1 MTIIGC
7 TNIVHRLIEWLSTV
21 TVIFDCDDKFVDLS
35 STSRVMIDS
44 EMSRAIVIVFINKLQ

>member
-21 TVIFDCDDKFVDLS
+21 TVIFDCDDKFVVDLS
-35 STSRVMIDS
+35 STSRVIIDS
-44 EMSRAIVIVFINKLQ
+44 EMSRVIVIVVINK